1 MPIYCQHLSSSD
13 RTEFLHG
20 PSLIKGSSWIMSVR
34 GRKLNGVDGEIV
46 SCKDVAYSGKG
57 DWHSALWCRFYF
69 GVFVC
74 LPVPTKVRKHSS
86 VAESLLP
93 SLFALHDRPLRCI
106 AWSPAPWIGC
116 GVRILVLAPCCSCAT
131 SMDLEGNV
139 PSLQPI
145 RLASLRLRVCR
156 GLSFWKI

>member
-1 MPIYCQHLSSSD
+1 MPIYCQHLPSSD
-13 RTEFLHG
+13 STEFLHG
-20 PSLIKGSSWIMSVR
+20 PSLIKGFSWIMSVR

-106 AWSPAPWIGC
+106 AWSPAPWIGWEC
-116 GVRILVLAPCCSCAT
+116 EFWCWHRAAAAPHLWT
-131 SMDLEGNV
+131 
-139 PSLQPI
+139 
-145 RLASLRLRVCR
+145 
-156 GLSFWKI
+156 WKVMCLLCNLFA